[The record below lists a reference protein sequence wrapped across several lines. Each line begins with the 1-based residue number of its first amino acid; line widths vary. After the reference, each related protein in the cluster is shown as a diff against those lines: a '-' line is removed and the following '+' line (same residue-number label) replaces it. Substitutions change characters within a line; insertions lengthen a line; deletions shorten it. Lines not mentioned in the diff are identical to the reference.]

1 MITKNVFSFSIA
13 AVFAIAAIASLSG
26 QFTLAAADMHETELK
41 AIFTDVDGNEV
52 GEAKYEQEDDESE
65 LKVELEGFTPNS
77 IFDILFGGNVIGMIA
92 TDSEGNGEA
101 KWEPSII
108 TVGGD
113 DTIGVGTLV
122 GTFVAESDDDDAE
135 KVEVC
140 HKGKKTLS
148 VEDPEGHLAHG
159 DTLGACE

>member
-1 MITKNVFSFSIA
+1 MFSFSIA
-13 AVFAIAAIASLSG
+13 AVFAIVTIAGLSG
-26 QFTLAAADMHETELK
+26 QISFAAADEHETELK
-41 AIFTDVDGNEV
+41 AIFEDGDGNQV

-65 LKVELEGFTPNS
+65 LKIELEGFTPDS
-77 IFDILFGGNVIGMIA
+77 VFDILFGGNTIGMIA

-108 TVGGD
+108 MVGGD
-113 DTIGVGTLV
+113 DTIGVGSLV
-122 GTFVAESDDDDAE
+122 GTFLAESDDDDDAE

-148 VEDPEGHLAHG
+148 VEDADGHLSHG
-159 DTLGACE
+159 DTLGSCE